1 MMGGVDPPSDE
12 HITMLL
18 SMGFTDI
25 EYIRKALQLAKN
37 DLNEAVAI
45 LTGEVNR
52 GNLIKYLLL
61 LMLLLLFKIVLSIFH
76 HKLKIYLHSW
86 IEEQK

>member
-1 MMGGVDPPSDE
+1 MEPPSDE
-12 HITMLL
+12 NITMLL
-18 SMGFTDI
+18 SMGFGDI

-52 GNLIKYLLL
+52 GLLL
-61 LMLLLLFKIVLSIFH
+61 NYSPL
-76 HKLKIYLHSW
+76 W
-86 IEEQK
+86 